1 MKAMLLAAGLG
12 TRLKPLTDHVPKALV
27 PLGGI
32 TLLERAMRY
41 LQRHGVEEVVLNVH
55 HFADQVE
62 AFLQE
67 RDGFGMA
74 YSLSDER
81 EQLLDTGG
89 GVKRAARF
97 FEGGDP
103 FIVYNVDVLTDLDL
117 GAMYRAHEDS
127 DCLATLAVRQRQT
140 SRCFLFD
147 PTLRLVGWRNRK
159 TGQTRWCGAEIPVA
173 EELAFSG
180 IQVLDP
186 AIFRYFPDEAA
197 FSLVELYL
205 RAGRGGA
212 VCGYTHDDSLWM
224 DAGKAG
230 DLARAEALLQQ
241 MKKN

>member
-12 TRLKPLTDHVPKALV
+12 TRLKPLTDSMPKALV
-27 PLGGI
+27 PLRGV

-62 AFLQE
+62 AFLRE
-67 RDGFGMA
+67 RDGFGIP

-81 EQLLDTGG
+81 DQLLDTGG
-89 GVKRAARF
+89 GVKRAAPF
-97 FEGGDP
+97 FQGGEP

-117 GAMYRAHEDS
+117 GELYRAHVRS
-127 DCLATLAVRQRQT
+127 GCLATLAVRRRQT

-147 PTLRLVGWRNRK
+147 ASLRLAGWRNRN
-159 TGQTRWCGAEIPVA
+159 TGQTRWCGDELPAA

-186 AIFRYFPDEAA
+186 GIFHYFPEESV

-224 DAGKAG
+224 DAGKAD
-230 DLARAEALLQQ
+230 DLARVEALLQQ
-241 MKKN
+241 MEKN